1 MLPTGPDA
9 IRHPQPARCA
19 LCQGCLLAPARPAP
33 GRAAPISAW
42 PKSLLSSPAA
52 ASAHKSLGLHL
63 RLSAHTPSA
72 CGWSKLDCHHL
83 IQETK
88 SYSKMTF
95 AVLLLSR
102 HAQNTHITLQ
112 LKILRL
118 LLCDCWVL
126 SPRYLKVN
134 SDNNRINRCSQPG
147 NGQCWAAAW
156 QESCSHQS
164 HLIQMNALLIT
175 FMLYSYIMIVSGYIS
190 GYISSALDKL

>member
-134 SDNNRINRCSQPG
+134 SDNNRINRCWAPQPSAHSLAMG
-147 NGQCWAAAW
+147 SAGLLLGRNPALT
-156 QESCSHQS
+156 SH
-164 HLIQMNALLIT
+164 IWYRW
-175 FMLYSYIMIVSGYIS
+175 MLFWLPLCFTRI
-190 GYISSALDKL
+190 LW